1 MYAYKL
7 HNVKKKTVPVNHY
20 IIFTPLKHHPVK
32 KDTIT
37 PWFIARR
44 EASGYS
50 EAADRL
56 SGIFNHQTNGRS
68 I

>member
-1 MYAYKL
+1 MYAYKR

-20 IIFTPLKHHPVK
+20 IIFPPPEPHPLK
-32 KDTIT
+32 KDAIAS
-37 PWFIARR
+37 WFIARG
-44 EASGYS
+44 EASGYI

-56 SGIFNHQTNGRS
+56 SDMRNHQPNGRS